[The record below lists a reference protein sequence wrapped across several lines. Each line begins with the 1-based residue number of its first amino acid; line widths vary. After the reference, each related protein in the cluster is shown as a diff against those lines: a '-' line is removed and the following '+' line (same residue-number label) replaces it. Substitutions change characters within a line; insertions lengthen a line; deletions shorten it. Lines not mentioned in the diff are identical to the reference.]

1 MATGFDFSNKTVAVI
16 GGTSGINRRIAER
29 FAAAGA
35 KVAVASRSQDK
46 VDDTVSA
53 LKDHGAAAAMG
64 LAFDVRDPEAVT
76 AGFAQI
82 HEAFGDLDVLVSG
95 AAGNFPALAAD
106 MSINAFKTVI
116 DIDLMGTIHVMKAA
130 YPYLARPGASII
142 SISAPQSYL
151 PYEGQAHVC
160 AAKAGVD
167 QITRT
172 LSLEWG
178 LEGIRINSVVPGF
191 IDGTEGARRVAPSPE
206 VLKGLVRSIPLGR
219 LGECDDVAN
228 ACLFLGSDMASY
240 ISGTVLAVDGALYQ
254 RGSGSTG
261 EMMGHMLRQASAQ
274 KKG

>member
-1 MATGFDFSNKTVAVI
+1 MATTFDFNNKTVAVI
-16 GGTSGINRRIAER
+16 GGTSGINRGIAER

-35 KVAVASRSQDK
+35 RVAVASRSQDK
-46 VDDTVSA
+46 VDDTVAA
-53 LKDHGAAAAMG
+53 LKERGAAQAMG
-64 LAFDVRDPEAVT
+64 SAFDVRDPDAVA
-76 AGFAQI
+76 AGFKQI
-82 HEAFGDLDVLVSG
+82 HESFGDLDVLVSG
-95 AAGNFPALAAD
+95 AAGNFPALAAE
-106 MSINAFKTVI
+106 MSVNAFKTVI

-130 YPYLARPGASII
+130 YPFLTRPGASII

-151 PYEGQAHVC
+151 PYEGQSHVC

-172 LSLEWG
+172 LSMEWG

-191 IDGTEGARRVAPSPE
+191 IDGTEGAKRLAPSPE
-206 VLKGLVRSIPLGR
+206 VLKGLTRSIPLGR
-219 LGECDDVAN
+219 LGDCDDVAN

-261 EMMGHMLRQASAQ
+261 EMMGHMLRAASAQ
-274 KKG
+274 KNG